1 MLMFRKV
8 NLIAL
13 LLMIVLLLTSC
24 SLPSWPGSQPDQSQ
38 TSQASQ
44 PTVTSPED
52 QDTQEPDPATPTAQ
66 SENVQM
72 VERTVLDESD
82 DPRYEIQ
89 IAWPNLQG
97 PEGMV
102 GGFNQEID
110 GIVQSLQ
117 EQFLNDLRDRQAE
130 SEMEAQPPASTLT
143 MTYEVTYFD
152 QKFVSVY
159 LLIDQYIA
167 ISAHPFSF
175 SKTFNYDLQQGE
187 FVPLSNLFMP
197 EVDPVG
203 VIVEAI
209 EPALEGKGFGYQAGT
224 AADVMGTRENWNIFT
239 EGLRVNFDVYEVAPY
254 AAGPQYFIIPWE
266 DIVGRL
272 DLEGP
277 AGNFVD

>member
-1 MLMFRKV
+1 MFRKV
-8 NLIAL
+8 NLTAL

-24 SLPSWPGSQPDQSQ
+24 SLPLWPGSQPDQNPTPQEPQ
-38 TSQASQ
+38 TTL
-44 PTVTSPED
+44 PNPED
-52 QDTQEPDPATPTAQ
+52 QDEQRPDPATPTAQ
-66 SENVQM
+66 SENVQI
-72 VERTVLDESD
+72 VEWTVLDESD

-89 IAWPNLQG
+89 IAFPNLQG
-97 PEGMV
+97 PADLV

-117 EQFLNDLRDRQAE
+117 EQFLNDVRDRQAE

-143 MTYEVTYFD
+143 VTYEVTYFD
-152 QKFVSVY
+152 QQFVSVY

-175 SKTFNYDLQQGE
+175 SKTFNYDLQQDE
-187 FVPLSNLFMP
+187 FISLESLFNP
-197 EVDPVG
+197 EADPVQ
-203 VIVEAI
+203 VVVEAI
-209 EPALEGKGFGYQAGT
+209 QPELVGKGFGYQAGT
-224 AADVMGTRENWNIFT
+224 AEDVMSTLENWNIFP

-266 DIVGRL
+266 DISGRL

-277 AGNFVD
+277 AGYFVD

>member
-1 MLMFRKV
+1 MFRKV
-8 NLIAL
+8 NLTAL

-24 SLPSWPGSQPDQSQ
+24 SLPLWPGSQPDQNPTPQEPQ
-38 TSQASQ
+38 TTL
-44 PTVTSPED
+44 PTPED
-52 QDTQEPDPATPTAQ
+52 QDEQRPDPATPTAQ
-66 SENVQM
+66 SENVQI

-89 IAWPNLQG
+89 IAFPNLQG
-97 PEGMV
+97 PADLV

-117 EQFLNDLRDRQAE
+117 EQFLNDVRNRQAE
-130 SEMEAQPPASTLT
+130 SEMESQPPASTLT
-143 MTYEVTYFD
+143 VTYEVTYFD
-152 QKFVSVY
+152 QQFVSVY

-187 FVPLSNLFMP
+187 FISLESLFKP
-197 EVDPVG
+197 EADPVQ
-203 VIVEAI
+203 VVVEAI
-209 EPALEGKGFGYQAGT
+209 QPELVGKGFGYQAGT
-224 AADVMGTRENWNIFT
+224 AEDVMSTRENWNIFP

-266 DIVGRL
+266 DISGRL

-277 AGNFVD
+277 AGYFVD